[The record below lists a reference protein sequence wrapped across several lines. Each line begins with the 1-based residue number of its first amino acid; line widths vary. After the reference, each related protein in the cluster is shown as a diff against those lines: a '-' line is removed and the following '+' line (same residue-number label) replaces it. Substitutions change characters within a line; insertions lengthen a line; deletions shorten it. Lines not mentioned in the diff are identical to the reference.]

1 MGRKFG
7 FVADTF
13 VILWQNFRTKYHF
26 EDIFTYDDTRES
38 ANKTTWRLPKYAK
51 MIWIFSIFT

>member
-1 MGRKFG
+1 MERKFG

-51 MIWIFSIFT
+51 MI